1 MKSKS
6 LALFAALLA
15 VLVLLMSGCVSR
27 PSQPRGG
34 ETPQGQ
40 EEMENSQPSQPQGGE
55 TEQGPQEIDCSQLF
69 DMGSGI
75 FLQQTAAEQ
84 YTAEGTQEVLME
96 VRVQSDGKV
105 SYVMQ
110 EDGAAGELE
119 MENAD
124 KLLVCQLPGVL
135 DTYIYILDKEGQLYC
150 ITAQD
155 ILDDMFSPVLMPD
168 LPAFVDM
175 GVWNTHKPNAGGGAG
190 VYGVTPEG
198 AAIPVVF
205 ESV

>member
-6 LALFAALLA
+6 LALFTALLA

-27 PSQPRGG
+27 PGQPQGS

-55 TEQGPQEIDCSQLF
+55 TEQQQEIDYSRLT
-69 DMGSGI
+69 DMGGGI
-75 FLQQTAAEQ
+75 VTQQTAVEQ
-84 YTAEGTQEVLME
+84 YTAESTRETLME

-124 KLLVCQLPGVL
+124 KLLVCQLPGVM
-135 DTYIYILDKEGQLYC
+135 DTYIFILDKEGRLFC

-168 LPAFVDM
+168 LPAFVDI